1 MAVDEAPKSET
12 AERIIRTWCRLKKR
26 FQPVLRRKAGW
37 GSGGGRLKD
46 GVEVLVFLCGNERL
60 CRSAPP
66 PAAFFGYFLVRTQ
79 ESDTYPLLERYDKY
93 QFACILDISG
103 D

>member
-46 GVEVLVFLCGNERL
+46 GVEVLVFLCGDERL

-79 ESDTYPLLERYDKY
+79 ESNTDLVITAVR
-93 QFACILDISG
+93 
-103 D
+103 